1 MSTAERLMYMRNY
14 QKNRYRTD
22 AVYREA
28 QIIRTNRIH
37 FLNRLTKCL
46 LNKINN
52 TPPKRVLNQFNRR
65 IYKHNADWSFR
76 IATRSQSL
84 Y

>member
-1 MSTAERLMYMRNY
+1 MNTEERLAYMRKY
-14 QKNRYRTD
+14 QRDRYAND
-22 AVYREA
+22 AAYRAA

-37 FLNRLTKCL
+37 FLNRLSQTL
-46 LNKINN
+46 MNKINN
-52 TPPKRVLNQFNRR
+52 TPPKRVLKQFGRR

-76 IATRSQSL
+76 IAPRGESL